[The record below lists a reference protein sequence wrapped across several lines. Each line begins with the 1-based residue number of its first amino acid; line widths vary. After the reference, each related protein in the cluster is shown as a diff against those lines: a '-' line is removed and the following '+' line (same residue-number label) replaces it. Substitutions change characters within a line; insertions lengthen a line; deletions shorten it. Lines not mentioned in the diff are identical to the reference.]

1 MYKSNNKSEQIVEQD
16 SKATRDALITARKN
30 NRSITLKA
38 NASKLNKTTVYC
50 DKTML
55 FICWIKPESDDFAR
69 VLDVK
74 LSYSVLKFDQM
85 PDHASPVQRCGNMS
99 EA

>member
-1 MYKSNNKSEQIVEQD
+1 MYKSNNNSEQTVEQG

-38 NASKLNKTTVYC
+38 NTSKLNKTTVYC
-50 DKTML
+50 DKT
-55 FICWIKPESDDFAR
+55 ICWIKPESDDFAR

-74 LSYSVLKFDQM
+74 LSYIYYLFIYLFII
-85 PDHASPVQRCGNMS
+85 
-99 EA
+99 